1 MRNHTASGPTG
12 RSLSAARKRA
22 HLTAA
27 QVGAGMGVT
36 TSRIFT
42 LEGARVV
49 TQAAA
54 SKYLGA
60 VAAATIERDGAGDP
74 YAAAIVQLAGL
85 ARNG

>member
-1 MRNHTASGPTG
+1 
-12 RSLSAARKRA
+12 
-22 HLTAA
+22 
-27 QVGAGMGVT
+27 MGVT

-60 VAAATIERDGAGDP
+60 VAADTIERDGAGDP